1 MKEITTAILFIAAA
15 HLFCVPASD
24 DIQARNFEPVVEV
37 ETIEVQPKTKGVI
50 ELQLADWCAP
60 CKKFKASGIIK
71 ELEEAGWT
79 IKYSSDIARKYP
91 SFRLTIDGKSR
102 VWSGYS
108 SKSRFYSHL
117 KTYMNELG
125 YDNEGRKISSTT

>member
-1 MKEITTAILFIAAA
+1 MKEILTATLFIAAA
-15 HLFCVPASD
+15 HLFCVPASH
-24 DIQARNFEPVVEV
+24 DIQADNFLPVVEV
-37 ETIEVQPKTKGVI
+37 EVVDVQPKTKGVI

-79 IKYSSDIARKYP
+79 VKYSNDIARKYP

-108 SKSRFYSHL
+108 SKARFYSHL
-117 KTYMNELG
+117 KSYMNDLG
-125 YDNEGRKISSTT
+125 YDNEGRKINETP